1 MNSNLNFIYNN
12 KFSRNGTLIV
22 PGHIGESP
30 SCHIKQIWETPKEH
44 IFFVVKNNSSL
55 ISVKIS
61 ELTRKLNLNSEDILK
76 IESEKDA
83 NKRSIILRNIVV
95 HKNILKKQERETSLL
110 KFFSPELAILRQS
123 EPEKLL
129 EEIQNI
135 FNSGQ
140 VSLDCLIHIFETLL
154 KEYQETPY
162 EKFFLF
168 SQKILEKIIS
178 DPDKQTSKDWIEKLI
193 LDLQSNPETE
203 PLHLH
208 ILNLIIS
215 TRENLDKLSLNPP
228 QERTETRTQVH
239 STYLKRIARDEEIY
253 SYLDLDNWQSAD
265 NKKEACR
272 RIIDC
277 FRKKNHKLDLS
288 GLNLTTLP
296 ELPDFFWVKELDLSK
311 NEIQTLEPL
320 SAFKYLETLDL
331 SYNKMS
337 KIDGIPNFLPLKKLE
352 RLQSLKL
359 LYMGGSSNLLMNR
372 IKKDLANCDHIE
384 WTDRFTLAPCSF
396 SRRPGEL
403 LIDFLPRRNRALDPL
418 SIFSALTISS
428 SIPSIAETTDPSP
441 SENALSHALEV
452 LQITDLDISSLTS
465 QDSNILPWI
474 CRLAGQDKHRGSFLH
489 KMKNY
494 DLFYLTKYVKF

>member
-1 MNSNLNFIYNN
+1 M
-12 KFSRNGTLIV
+12 
-22 PGHIGESP
+22 
-30 SCHIKQIWETPKEH
+30 
-44 IFFVVKNNSSL
+44 
-55 ISVKIS
+55 
-61 ELTRKLNLNSEDILK
+61 
-76 IESEKDA
+76 
-83 NKRSIILRNIVV
+83 
-95 HKNILKKQERETSLL
+95 
-110 KFFSPELAILRQS
+110 
-123 EPEKLL
+123 
-129 EEIQNI
+129 
-135 FNSGQ
+135 
-140 VSLDCLIHIFETLL
+140 IHIFETLL

-474 CRLAGQDKHRGSFLH
+474 CRLAGQDKHRGLIFAQDEELRPVLSNKVREILECARDNPDFF
-489 KMKNY
+489 KNILTPLVSDSIILCGDRTLY
-494 DLFYLTKYVKF
+494 NLNEIIRRMELFKTKDLSLEECLEIFRKYFPVALVKKIARQSIEELPF